1 MVLKATLA
9 ALPDI
14 EGLRKLTQSLAM
26 LDAIMS
32 PEWEYRYY
40 SFNSKW
46 DDGEM
51 MASMRNGSG
60 DEYFI
65 LVCSLGS
72 QDKNYKQ
79 LMTVDSM
86 NFRFFNGGTWDIQR
100 VKPPWGDR
108 RSIYQHILAKI
119 RSGQPGLGEEGEL
132 LPDDE
137 IVKGD
142 NRFRWAPGAL
152 DGVFGHHGGGTA
164 AADAARKILESFR
177 ALAKKAND
185 DRADSLYSM
194 LVEHSALGYVDHL
207 LETVVADDDLDA
219 ERLQT
224 IARWVATG
232 AADREPIK
240 CAIALLGVFQGG
252 EDRDL
257 LLTLGR
263 HEEFTLFASVA
274 LKNSG
279 DDPELS
285 LWALACLV
293 TGWGRIQIIQ
303 RLAETKDEQIKAW
316 MLREGYRNDI
326 MEEYTALIC
335 ARTGDLLSALRK
347 LQPDEKLLKGA
358 GSLLTTLIRGRGGP
372 SEGIESYVDG
382 AEATELY
389 LQHLQSRDLDLEDFI
404 AVSAIELFL
413 NEEEGEVQDPALG
426 WPKRRATL
434 LDLTGAIRSRPGWE
448 EKVREGLDSQARQTF
463 WTATEAAR
471 VLGIDTWDIYF
482 ERLKRGEDQW
492 YFVMQTN
499 DHERIDKVV
508 QFAEETV
515 PLQEIA
521 SGPADSLGLGP
532 EFQHHS
538 ALDFVL
544 QDLRR
549 FPSKGW
555 PLIRAGLQSPVVRN
569 RNMAIQALAAWD
581 RTAWPV
587 EAEALLRRA
596 IEAEPKDETRAIM
609 IKALADESHETSQH

>member
-1 MVLKATLA
+1 MHF
-9 ALPDI
+9 PF
-14 EGLRKLTQSLAM
+14 
-26 LDAIMS
+26 
-32 PEWEYRYY
+32 
-40 SFNSKW
+40 FNS
-46 DDGEM
+46 
-51 MASMRNGSG
+51 
-60 DEYFI
+60 
-65 LVCSLGS
+65 
-72 QDKNYKQ
+72 
-79 LMTVDSM
+79 
-86 NFRFFNGGTWDIQR
+86 GTWDIQR

-108 RSIYQHILAKI
+108 PSIYQHVLAKI
-119 RSGQPGLGEEGEL
+119 HAGEPGFGEEGDL

-142 NRFRWAPGAL
+142 HQFRWAPGAL
-152 DGVFGHHGGGTA
+152 DGVFGHHGGGTD
-164 AADAARKILESFR
+164 AADAARKILESLR

-185 DRADSLYSM
+185 DRADSLYS
-194 LVEHSALGYVDHL
+194 LLIEHSALNYVDHL
-207 LETVVADDDLDA
+207 LEAVVGDDDLEA

-224 IARWVATG
+224 IARWIATG

-274 LKNSG
+274 LTNCA

-293 TGWGRIQIIQ
+293 TGWGRIQIIE

-326 MEEYTALIC
+326 MEEYTALTC
-335 ARTGDLLSALRK
+335 ARTGNLLAALS
-347 LQPDEKLLKGA
+347 QAEPDEKLLKGA
-358 GSLLTTLIRGRGGP
+358 GSLFTTLIRGRGGP
-372 SEGIESYVDG
+372 SEGIESYAEG

-389 LQHLQSRDLDLEDFI
+389 LQHLQSRDLDVEDFV
-404 AVSAIELFL
+404 AVSAIEQFV
-413 NEEEGEVQDPALG
+413 NEKEGEVQDSALG
-426 WPKRRATL
+426 WPQRRATL
-434 LDLTGAIRSRPGWE
+434 LDLISAIRSRPGWE
-448 EKVREGLDSQARQTF
+448 EKIRRGLDSEDRRIF
-463 WTATEAAR
+463 GVATEAAR
-471 VLGIDTWDIYF
+471 ALGIDTWDIYL

-508 QFAEETV
+508 QFAEETL
-515 PLQEIA
+515 PLKEIA
-521 SGPADSLGLGP
+521 SGPSDSLGLGP

-549 FPSKGW
+549 FPGKGW

-569 RNMAIQALAAWD
+569 RNMAVQALAAWN

-587 EAEALLRRA
+587 EGEALLKGA
-596 IEAEPKDETRAIM
+596 IAAEPKDETRAIM
-609 IKALADESHETSQH
+609 IKALAGESDETGQH